1 MTTTI
6 NPIRTSTFVASAFSN
21 EPMKVEWYDRS
32 KEGKQ
37 PTMRIRLLI
46 GSRVYTV
53 FIRESDS
60 IFKPVI
66 VNVYSSYNV
75 GDEYTEAIAGREMDV
90 DKFDDVLSENLEYL
104 YNLTYCEATS
114 GVENISKL
122 NGIDR
127 LLCNYVDKTADIMA
141 VGDFF
146 ELGYPLLTE
155 DPANFFNDDLFVASL
170 KDIIERINSVK
181 PVELIEKTLS
191 EVI

>member
-60 IFKPVI
+60 IFKPMI

-75 GDEYTEAIAGREMDV
+75 DDEYTEAIAGREMDV
-90 DKFDDVLSENLEYL
+90 EKFDDVLSENLEYL
-104 YNLTYCEATS
+104 YNLTYCEATC

-122 NGIDR
+122 DGIDR
-127 LLCNYVDKTADIMA
+127 LFCNYVGTNNDIMA
-141 VGDFF
+141 VGEFF
-146 ELGYPLLTE
+146 ELNYSLSTD
-155 DPANFFNDDLFVASL
+155 DPANFFNDELFVSVL
-170 KDIIERINSVK
+170 RDIIERINSVK

-191 EVI
+191 EFI